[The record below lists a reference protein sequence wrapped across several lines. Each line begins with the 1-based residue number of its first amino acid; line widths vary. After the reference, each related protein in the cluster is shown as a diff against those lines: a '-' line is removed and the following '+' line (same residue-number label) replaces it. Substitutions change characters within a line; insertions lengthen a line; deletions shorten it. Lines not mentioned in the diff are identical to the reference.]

1 MSITSD
7 IPTSHEAEQ
16 PEHLESES
24 DKRGHRGPERRCI
37 VSRKTAHKQD
47 LIRFVLAPDGTVT
60 PDVLEKLPGRGAYI
74 LPDRKTLEKAVETKA
89 FNRAFKGKAIVP
101 DGLADIV
108 STVLSRRVLGLMTM
122 ALKSGRLRVGYDQV
136 RALTQSAELRIR
148 IEALDGSA
156 DGRGK
161 LRSLAKAIGRA
172 EHGVS
177 PPVIGCF
184 TALELGQAI
193 GRPPIVHAGVE
204 RGKLAKSLQHDM
216 MRLSGFRPLI
226 PLEWADREHE
236 L

>member
-1 MSITSD
+1 MSVKSD
-7 IPTSHEAEQ
+7 IPSSHEAEQ
-16 PEHLESES
+16 PESLVSES

-37 VSRKTAHKQD
+37 VSRKTAHKHD
-47 LIRFVLAPDGTVT
+47 LLRFVRSPDGIVT

-74 LPDRKTLEKAVETKA
+74 APDKDTLEKAIETKA
-89 FNRAFKGKAIVP
+89 FNRAFKGQAIVP
-101 DGLADIV
+101 DGLVEIV
-108 STVLSRRVLGLMTM
+108 SDILSRRVLGLMTM

-136 RALTQSAELRIR
+136 RALTQSGELRIR

-193 GRPPIVHAGVE
+193 GRPPIVHAAVE

-216 MRLSGFRPLI
+216 MRLRGFRPLI
-226 PLEWADREHE
+226 PHEWPDREHE